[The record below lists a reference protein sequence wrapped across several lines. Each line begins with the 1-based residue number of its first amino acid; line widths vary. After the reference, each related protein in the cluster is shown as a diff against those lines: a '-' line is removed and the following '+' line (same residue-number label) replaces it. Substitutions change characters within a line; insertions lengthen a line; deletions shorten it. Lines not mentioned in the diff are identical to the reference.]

1 MEGGG
6 LRTRRLLLGLLICFL
21 GHSLPVTSFTA
32 SGRVIMF
39 SSTVHPVPMVF
50 QLRGFSYSNY
60 RIGEGP
66 NAATDGP
73 NGFDSLSRPEICDQ
87 DFGLMRALNVNG
99 IKVYDMNLVAGNIS
113 ALHRACFDRA
123 WNGGTNP
130 IFLILALWVPNLPFA
145 SGDDRRSMV
154 AAYSNLV
161 SATAD
166 HPAVMGYS
174 IGSEIGG
181 DPNDNPPY
189 WKDFILLGN
198 AIRSS
203 LNGRKKIVTTGTYQA
218 DCTSCT
224 PVVPCLGHVIN
235 GEKFGAGAVVDVWG
249 VDIYSPNPSD
259 PILMHNIFSATTKP
273 FFLPEY
279 GVNYQPPLSVDSQT
293 QILFAQI
300 KGLVQYSYDSSN
312 TNMNQG
318 NTSYNPSGPIYAG
331 GLIFEWI
338 DEYWKGGPLCQPNPG
353 SAQPYYGANQV
364 ALQSG
369 CQCNGNFAGICATD
383 VRVPRPIL
391 GSGMLPALWPK
402 YTPAALGD

>member
-1 MEGGG
+1 
-6 LRTRRLLLGLLICFL
+6 
-21 GHSLPVTSFTA
+21 
-32 SGRVIMF
+32 
-39 SSTVHPVPMVF
+39 
-50 QLRGFSYSNY
+50 
-60 RIGEGP
+60 
-66 NAATDGP
+66 
-73 NGFDSLSRPEICDQ
+73 
-87 DFGLMRALNVNG
+87 
-99 IKVYDMNLVAGNIS
+99 
-113 ALHRACFDRA
+113 
-123 WNGGTNP
+123 
-130 IFLILALWVPNLPFA
+130 
-145 SGDDRRSMV
+145 
-154 AAYSNLV
+154 
-161 SATAD
+161 
-166 HPAVMGYS
+166 
-174 IGSEIGG
+174 
-181 DPNDNPPY
+181 
-189 WKDFILLGN
+189 
-198 AIRSS
+198 
-203 LNGRKKIVTTGTYQA
+203 
-218 DCTSCT
+218 
-224 PVVPCLGHVIN
+224 VIN